1 MSLASVPA
9 DTALATFIDLTAITL
24 SAEQG
29 PATSWVQVA
38 ITGDFWHPVHG
49 DLNITK
55 DMLAHMLANFTSGEY
70 PAPPYQ
76 LPVDYEHFSTK
87 KDRKPGDGVAAG
99 WFQRMELREG
109 GHELWALIEWTNPAA
124 QKIRAKEYRFISPTF
139 FREWISNRGR
149 QIGATMVAA
158 ALTNIPFLSMHAI
171 TLSNDE
177 RIATR
182 KPKPATQQR
191 GSGMKIKV
199 KNAEGQDIEIDA
211 ESISLDALNQIPAV
225 AELRKKLPG
234 DGTVLVKAEDFTALQ
249 GKITTLEGSIA
260 TLSTTAAA
268 NEKRAK
274 DAEKQIRTDRLA
286 ALKRSGRIDGADEAY
301 GKSLLEMENGGA
313 MFDAWHTAMAA
324 KPPKVELAREHGAG
338 GDGDNKEK
346 TDGQKFIDF
355 VYAACDK
362 DPSKDFRD
370 VFKQVQLEHPAL
382 ARAYSTEDSWKPDY
396 RNAPQIQNVVDR
408 VQVVRGGA

>member
-1 MSLASVPA
+1 MSLVTVPA
-9 DTALATFIDLTAITL
+9 DTALATLIELTAIKL
-24 SAEQG
+24 SAETG
-29 PATSWVQVA
+29 PASSWVQVA

-55 DMLAHMLANFTSGEY
+55 DMLAHMLSNFDSGEY

-99 WFQRMELREG
+99 WFQKMELREG
-109 GHELWALIEWTNPAA
+109 GNELWALIEWTNPAA
-124 QKIRAKEYRFISPTF
+124 AKIRNKEYRFISPTF
-139 FREWISNRGR
+139 FREWISNKGR

-182 KPKPATQQR
+182 KPATQR

-199 KNAEGQDIEIDA
+199 KDAEGKEIEIDS

-225 AELRKKLPG
+225 AELRKKVPTE
-234 DGTVLVKAEDFTALQ
+234 GTVTVKADDFTALQ
-249 GKITTLEGSIA
+249 GKITTLEGSLA
-260 TLSTTAAA
+260 TLKTTAEA

-274 DAEKQIRTDRLA
+274 DAELQIRKDRLA
-286 ALKRSGRIDGADEAY
+286 SLKRSGRIDGADETY
-301 GKSLLEMENGGA
+301 GNSLIAMENGGPL
-313 MFDAWHTAMAA
+313 FDAWYTAMAA

-338 GDGDNKEK
+338 GEGDNKEK
-346 TDGQKFIDF
+346 TDGQKFIEL

-362 DPSKDFRD
+362 DPSKDFRT
-370 VFKQVQLEHPAL
+370 VLEGVSLEHPAL
-382 ARAYSTEDSWKPDY
+382 AKAYRTEDAWKPDY
-396 RNAPQIQNVVDR
+396 RNAPSIQNVVDR
-408 VQVVRGGA
+408 VNVVRGGGAA